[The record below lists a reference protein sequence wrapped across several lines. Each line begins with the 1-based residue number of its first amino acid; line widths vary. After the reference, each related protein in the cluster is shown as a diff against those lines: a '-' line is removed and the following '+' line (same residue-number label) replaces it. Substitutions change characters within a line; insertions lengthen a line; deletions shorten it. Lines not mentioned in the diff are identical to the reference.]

1 MSVCFLC
8 CSALQRILKVDYHI
22 PSHIKLSPEG
32 HDLLRRVLVAD
43 PAQRINVQQI
53 YNHPWYCKNLPPG
66 VKEMND
72 RPQPLPE
79 GLQSVEEISRIVQV
93 RGLWLNQCGTA
104 WCMVMVPASAP
115 LCRESVPLSSPPCQ
129 RSLCLVLLCV
139 FVSILGALVFIPL
152 SRCAVTQA

>member
-1 MSVCFLC
+1 VC
-8 CSALQRILKVDYHI
+8 LQRILKVDYHI

-43 PAQRINVQQI
+43 PTQRINVAQI
-53 YNHPWYCKNLPPG
+53 YDHPWYCKNLPPG

-93 RGLWLNQCGTA
+93 GGR
-104 WCMVMVPASAP
+104 
-115 LCRESVPLSSPPCQ
+115 
-129 RSLCLVLLCV
+129 
-139 FVSILGALVFIPL
+139 
-152 SRCAVTQA
+152 